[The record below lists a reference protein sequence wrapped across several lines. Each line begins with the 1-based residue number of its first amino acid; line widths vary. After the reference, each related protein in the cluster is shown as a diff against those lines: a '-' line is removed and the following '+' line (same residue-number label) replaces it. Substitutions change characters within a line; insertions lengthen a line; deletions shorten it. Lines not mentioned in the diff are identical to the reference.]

1 MFLAGK
7 DVKSGGETCR
17 PLMGEGDPR
26 VEVGVGREGHVAGGG
41 RRVDWLGGCCEFP
54 LLFFVLSLSL

>member
-1 MFLAGK
+1 MAGK

-26 VEVGVGREGHVAGGG
+26 VEVGVGLEGHVAGG
-41 RRVDWLGGCCEFP
+41 GGCCEFP
-54 LLFFVLSLSL
+54 LLLFVLSLSL